1 MLAPARDA
9 FADTGAGKTPVGY
22 KFVSAGYFDVLGIPI
37 VRGRPFTAAERD
49 EHPVVIVSESVA
61 RALWPNRDGVGE
73 TFRLE
78 EDLTTGTRPSR

>member
-1 MLAPARDA
+1 MA
-9 FADTGAGKTPVGY
+9 Y

-37 VRGRPFTAAERD
+37 VRGRSFTAAERD

-78 EDLTTGTRPSR
+78 QDLNVRDAAER